1 VERLLQ
7 RCLDYDPHERP
18 SAKEVVEILTCAQL
32 AQMKCLL
39 FFNIAFAPN
48 KRPYAVKNCIT
59 WLLLPGLPHPQP
71 SLTFLAC
78 K

>member
-1 VERLLQ
+1 MERLLQ

-32 AQMKCLL
+32 AQMNTSSPFQQQEKQ
-39 FFNIAFAPN
+39 
-48 KRPYAVKNCIT
+48 YT

-71 SLTFLAC
+71 SLTSDF
-78 K
+78 